1 MRARLQFGRPAKW
14 PPGQA
19 EAPGVANRVAR
30 WRECSDATLDWQRA
44 ARISI
49 RILII
54 PCWLVD
60 ELCPTIGDD
69 ISQDWRIPLVSLV
82 LVSHSKTLAE
92 GLRDMVVQ
100 VAGDAVH
107 VAAAGGTVDGRLGTN
122 AEAILEAIRAV
133 DDGDGVLVLL
143 DLGSAWL
150 SVEMA
155 LDELSETEQ
164 ARVIVSEA
172 PLVEGAVLAAVQ
184 ASVGA
189 SLSEVAAAAARAA
202 SMSKAPGG

>member
-1 MRARLQFGRPAKW
+1 
-14 PPGQA
+14 
-19 EAPGVANRVAR
+19 
-30 WRECSDATLDWQRA
+30 
-44 ARISI
+44 
-49 RILII
+49 
-54 PCWLVD
+54 
-60 ELCPTIGDD
+60 
-69 ISQDWRIPLVSLV
+69 VSLV

-100 VAGDAVH
+100 VAGDTVR
-107 VAAAGGTVDGRLGTN
+107 VAAAGGTADGRLGTN

-133 DDGDGVLVLL
+133 DVGDGVLVLL

-155 LDELSETEQ
+155 LDELSETEH

-189 SLSEVAAAAARAA
+189 SLAEVAAAAAGAA

>member
-1 MRARLQFGRPAKW
+1 M
-14 PPGQA
+14 
-19 EAPGVANRVAR
+19 
-30 WRECSDATLDWQRA
+30 
-44 ARISI
+44 SI
-49 RILII
+49 
-54 PCWLVD
+54 
-60 ELCPTIGDD
+60 
-69 ISQDWRIPLVSLV
+69 V

-100 VAGDAVH
+100 VAGDTVR
-107 VAAAGGTVDGRLGTN
+107 VAAAGGTADGRLGTN

-155 LDELSETEQ
+155 LDELSETEH

-189 SLSEVAAAAARAA
+189 PLAEVAAAAAGAA

>member
-1 MRARLQFGRPAKW
+1 
-14 PPGQA
+14 
-19 EAPGVANRVAR
+19 
-30 WRECSDATLDWQRA
+30 
-44 ARISI
+44 
-49 RILII
+49 
-54 PCWLVD
+54 
-60 ELCPTIGDD
+60 
-69 ISQDWRIPLVSLV
+69 LVSLV

-100 VAGDAVH
+100 VAGDTVRI
-107 VAAAGGTVDGRLGTN
+107 AAAGGTADGRLGTN

-133 DDGDGVLVLL
+133 DVGDGVLVLL

-155 LDELSETEQ
+155 LDELSETEH

-189 SLSEVAAAAARAA
+189 SLSEVAAAAAGAA

>member
-1 MRARLQFGRPAKW
+1 M
-14 PPGQA
+14 
-19 EAPGVANRVAR
+19 
-30 WRECSDATLDWQRA
+30 
-44 ARISI
+44 
-49 RILII
+49 
-54 PCWLVD
+54 
-60 ELCPTIGDD
+60 
-69 ISQDWRIPLVSLV
+69 SLV

-92 GLRDMVVQ
+92 GLRDMIVQ

-107 VAAAGGTVDGRLGTN
+107 VAAAGGTADGRLGTN